1 MRYAVIGICI
11 GFKGSIRDVNTLI
24 TDNGDIVLGRMGLPI
39 REKGLRLISLIVEGN
54 TDAIGRL
61 AGKLGQL
68 PGVEVKSMM
77 MKNVPNDHSREKIG

>member
-11 GFKGSIRDVNTLI
+11 GSEGSIRDVNSLI
-24 TDNGDIVLGRMGLPI
+24 TENGDIVLGRLGLPV
-39 REKGLRLISLIVEGN
+39 REKNLRLISLIVEGD

-68 PGVEVKSMM
+68 HGVEVKSMM
-77 MKNVPNDHSREKIG
+77 MKDVLGG